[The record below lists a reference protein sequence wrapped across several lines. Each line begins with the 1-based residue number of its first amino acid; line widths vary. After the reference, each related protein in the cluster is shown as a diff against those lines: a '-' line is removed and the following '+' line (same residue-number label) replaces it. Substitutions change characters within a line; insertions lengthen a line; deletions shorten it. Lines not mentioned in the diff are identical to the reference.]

1 LALISNNNSLLLTSF
16 VQLDYCFPVLG
27 KKEKSFINHKQC
39 GTVQD
44 IPDDGFPTYCRSEKQ
59 STIPQATIF
68 LIYGRWVL

>member
-16 VQLDYCFPVLG
+16 VQLDYSFPVLG

-44 IPDDGFPTYCRSEKQ
+44 IPDDGFPY
-59 STIPQATIF
+59 IV
-68 LIYGRWVL
+68 VL